1 MLSIN
6 LQLIIGLNHPRAHAS
21 SFFSLPTQRADHQPS
36 SGQNKSANQTI
47 RYFFSMANDFN
58 PYSDPR
64 AIPYSDPRANDF
76 NQASSFFSMANDFN
90 SRD

>member
-1 MLSIN
+1 MERTDFVHC
-6 LQLIIGLNHPRAHAS
+6 QLKGQI
-21 SFFSLPTQRADHQPS
+21 SFTANSKGRLYS
-36 SGQNKSANQTI
+36 NQTI

-64 AIPYSDPRANDF
+64 ASPFSDPRANDF

>member
-1 MLSIN
+1 
-6 LQLIIGLNHPRAHAS
+6 
-21 SFFSLPTQRADHQPS
+21 
-36 SGQNKSANQTI
+36 
-47 RYFFSMANDFN
+47 MANDFN

-64 AIPYSDPRANDF
+64 AIPYSDPRANDL